1 MKQVSGKETTTTK
14 PDKELEDSRAV
25 ADGENADENSTPRT
39 YSKEWVRQN
48 YDPEQEVAT
57 REAQIA
63 KLVHEWHIALPG
75 LLIGLVPATILANTG
90 APMQRVLLTYVG
102 VCGTAYALFF
112 KQLWCSTLAE
122 PTDGEA

>member
-1 MKQVSGKETTTTK
+1 MSGKETTTTK
-14 PDKELEDSRAV
+14 SDNEPEYSRAV
-25 ADGENADENSTPRT
+25 ADGENAGENVSPRT

-63 KLVHEWHIALPG
+63 KLAHEWHIALPG
-75 LLIGLVPATILANTG
+75 LVIGLVPATILASTG

-102 VCGTAYALFF
+102 VCGTAYGLFF
-112 KQLWCSTLAE
+112 KQLWCSTLAD
-122 PTDGEA
+122 PTDDEA